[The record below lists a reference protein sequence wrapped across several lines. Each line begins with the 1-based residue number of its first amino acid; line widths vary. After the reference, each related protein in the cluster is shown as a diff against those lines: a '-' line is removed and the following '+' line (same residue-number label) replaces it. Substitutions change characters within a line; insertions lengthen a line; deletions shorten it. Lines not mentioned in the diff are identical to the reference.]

1 MTNLVASK
9 EVQTLLDRASGICEA
24 GGNARLKAIMRDFLE
39 STMSLIESMTSPR
52 ANSGRRSTICRIARR
67 NSNSSSQGLASNIF
81 SIFTWMQRMRLQAC
95 RVAHRGRSRGR
106 STLPAHRLSKAAQTI
121 SCLRRKQG
129 QSRPVGRNSVGSA
142 RMDRRLLRTGPKAGT
157 SEPSF
162 GGESALL
169 KTPAAMGTP

>member
-1 MTNLVASK
+1 GCVGHPIFDFMNKLGEAGLYGPPSDEAPWSLTILRRFLIVMRGIQMTNLVASK

-95 RVAHRGRSRGR
+95 RMAHRGRSRGR
-106 STLPAHRLSKAAQTI
+106 ST
-121 SCLRRKQG
+121 
-129 QSRPVGRNSVGSA
+129 
-142 RMDRRLLRTGPKAGT
+142 
-157 SEPSF
+157 
-162 GGESALL
+162 
-169 KTPAAMGTP
+169 